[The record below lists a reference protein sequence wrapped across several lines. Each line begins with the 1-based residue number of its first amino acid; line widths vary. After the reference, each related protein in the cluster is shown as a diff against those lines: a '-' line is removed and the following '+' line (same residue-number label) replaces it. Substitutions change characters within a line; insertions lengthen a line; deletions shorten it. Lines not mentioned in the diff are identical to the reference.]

1 MLLITNPKGML
12 KRLFLIPFLFHVLLL
27 SGQSSINQFDE
38 KGERHGVWRK
48 YYNNDRLRYSGTFEH
63 GKEVGVF
70 KFYSASNS
78 DNPVIVKEYNGSN
91 DLADVRFYTP
101 SGVLESEGKM
111 RGKKREGKWLY
122 YHEDGKSVMSEENY
136 VNDKLEGEYKTF
148 YPTGE
153 PTETATYKNGLLHG
167 NYKKYSIKGF
177 LYQDFNYSEGK
188 LNGMAI
194 YYSRKTG
201 DLIKKGPFKDDQ
213 RVGTWENY
221 VDGELVS
228 TEQPALKPEKN

>member
-1 MLLITNPKGML
+1 ML
-12 KRLFLIPFLFHVLLL
+12 KRLFFLLLLLQTLLL
-27 SGQSSINQFDE
+27 SGQTSINQFDE
-38 KGERHGVWRK
+38 NGERHGLWRK
-48 YYNNDRLRYSGTFEH
+48 YYNNNRVRYTGTFDH
-63 GKEVGVF
+63 GKEIGVF

-78 DNPVIVKEYNGSN
+78 DNPVIIKEYNENS

-111 RGKKREGKWLY
+111 RGKEREGKWLY
-122 YHEDGKSVMSEENY
+122 YHEDGKSIMSEENY
-136 VNDKLEGEYKTF
+136 ANGKLDGEYKTF

-153 PTETATYKNGLLHG
+153 PTEIAYYKNGLLHG

-177 LYQDFNYSEGK
+177 LYQDFNYAEGK
-188 LNGMAI
+188 LNGMAV
-194 YYSRKTG
+194 YYSRKSG

>member
-1 MLLITNPKGML
+1 MLFITNQIGML
-12 KRLFLIPFLFHVLLL
+12 KRIFIFLLVSQVCMVF
-27 SGQSSINQFDE
+27 GQSSINQFDAN
-38 KGERHGVWRK
+38 GERHGVWRK
-48 YYNNDRLRYSGTFEH
+48 YYNNNRVRYSGTFEH

-78 DNPVIVKEYNGSN
+78 ENPVIIKEYKDGS

-111 RGKKREGKWLY
+111 RGKNREGKWLY

-136 VNDKLEGEYKTF
+136 VNGKLDGEYKTF

-153 PTETATYKNGLLHG
+153 PTEITSYKNGLLHG

-177 LYQDFNYSEGK
+177 LYQDFNYVEGK

-194 YYSRKTG
+194 YYSRKSG

-228 TEQPALKPEKN
+228 TEQPALKPEKD

>member
-1 MLLITNPKGML
+1 MKKQL
-12 KRLFLIPFLFHVLLL
+12 LFLVFFLQLLTL
-27 SGQSSINQFDE
+27 AAQDQVNQFDE
-38 KGERHGVWRK
+38 QGERHGVWRK
-48 YYNNDRLRYSGTFEH
+48 YYNNNRIRYTGRFEH
-63 GKEVGVF
+63 GKEVGIF

-78 DNPVIVKEYNGSN
+78 DNPVIIKTFSPDS
-91 DLADVRFYTP
+91 DLAEVSFYTP
-101 SGVLESEGKM
+101 SGVLESQGKM
-111 RGKKREGKWLY
+111 RGKEREGKWLF

-136 VNDKLEGEYKTF
+136 LNGKLEGVYKTY
-148 YPTGE
+148 YPSGE
-153 PTETATYKNGLLHG
+153 PTEIAYYKNGLLDG

-177 LYQDFNYSEGK
+177 LYQDFNYSKGK
-188 LNGMAI
+188 LNGMAT

-228 TEQPALKPEKN
+228 TEQPALKPEKD

>member
-1 MLLITNPKGML
+1 MQALLI
-12 KRLFLIPFLFHVLLL
+12 F
-27 SGQSSINQFDE
+27 GQSSVNQFDE
-38 KGERHGVWRK
+38 NGERHGVWRK
-48 YYNNDRLRYSGTFEH
+48 YYNNNRVRYTGTFDH

-78 DNPVIVKEYNGSN
+78 DNPVIIKEYSDDS
-91 DLADVRFYTP
+91 DLATVQFFTP

-111 RGKKREGKWLY
+111 RGKERAGKWLF
-122 YHEDGKSVMSEENY
+122 YHEDGKSIMSEENY
-136 VNDKLEGEYKTF
+136 SDGKLNGEYKTF

-153 PTETATYKNGLLHG
+153 PTEIAYYKNGLLHG

-177 LYQDFNYSEGK
+177 LYQDFNYAEGK
-188 LNGMAI
+188 LNGMAV

>member
-1 MLLITNPKGML
+1 MRYKSIFKVYFFIFFVMGIFSVNA
-12 KRLFLIPFLFHVLLL
+12 
-27 SGQSSINQFDE
+27 QSKINQMDNNG
-38 KGERHGVWRK
+38 KRHGVWRK
-48 YYNNDRLRYSGTFEH
+48 YYSNERVRYVGKFEH

-70 KFYSASNS
+70 KYFSASNS
-78 DNPVIVKEYNGSN
+78 DNPIIIKNYHSN
-91 DLADVRFYTP
+91 DDLADVQFFTP
-101 SGVLESEGKM
+101 GGKIESEGMM

-122 YHEDGKSVMSEENY
+122 YHPDGKAIMSEENY
-136 VNDKLEGEYKTF
+136 SNGNLNGPYKTF
-148 YPTGE
+148 YANGE
-153 PTETATYKNGLLHG
+153 PTETTSYKNGLQDG

-177 LYQDFNYSEGK
+177 LYQDFNYANGM

-201 DLIKKGPFKDDQ
+201 DMIKKGPYNDDL

-228 TEQPALKPEKN
+228 TEQPAIKPKREKE